1 MEYQDF
7 DAIDRFIER
16 YTEERQHAPKQVA
29 LQHLLSHAYMV
40 SNVGEVDTFFKR
52 VRALLIFHIE
62 SLSLFD
68 NPLRN
73 SQLCWLIFF
82 PCGFLYSLHLA
93 AQREVALLGLIYCA
107 ATVIYGTSLFIMVV
121 QKCIDNCI
129 QIAYYREIIDF
140 IDSQQHAP

>member
-1 MEYQDF
+1 MQYQDF

-68 NPLRN
+68 NPLRH

-107 ATVIYGTSLFIMVV
+107 ATMIYGTSLFVMII
-121 QKCIDNCI
+121 QQWFDNDI
-129 QIAYYREIIDF
+129 RLGYYREIIEF
-140 IDSQQHAP
+140 IDSQKSA